1 MTEIAGS
8 PWQQLFERL
17 VGELDQPAS
26 PDWEAQT
33 NTLNPRVYYDEG
45 RFEAEHEQLFRRLPL
60 CLGHV
65 DQLAEPGAVLAVDL
79 CGTPLLIACDADRVL
94 RVFLNVCRHRGA
106 RLIAQQREVCRR
118 RTFICPYHAWT
129 YRLDGTLAA
138 LPCAEAFPDL
148 DRNLLGL
155 RELPSTVRHGLI
167 WAKLDPASD
176 GSLDIARYL
185 GELDRDLDAIGLA
198 HHRFYRQHA
207 VRRAANWKL
216 IVDAFLEVYHVRRL
230 HSATL
235 GRFFADAVS
244 VSDAVGRH
252 LRFLAA
258 RDTTL
263 EIRTLPPEVW
273 SPQRHATLVH
283 FVFPNSIFVYH
294 PDYISHLGMYP
305 DAADQTL
312 FVHTMLI
319 PKMPTEQEAEEHWQR
334 SFELIDT
341 DVFNSEDLVMCE
353 QIQRGLRSGANE
365 ALIVGG
371 LEQNL
376 RRFHLSIEA
385 ALVADP
391 RTKVPQAPLA

>member
-1 MTEIAGS
+1 MTEIGVS
-8 PWQQLFERL
+8 PWRQLFERL
-17 VGELDQPAS
+17 VGELDQPTN
-26 PDWEAQT
+26 PYWEAPT
-33 NTLNPRVYYDEG
+33 NTLNPRVYYDVA

-79 CGTPLLIACDADRVL
+79 CGTPLLIACGADRVL

-106 RLIAQQREVCRR
+106 RLIAHQGEVCRR
-118 RTFICPYHAWT
+118 RTFVCPYHAWT
-129 YRLDGTLAA
+129 YRLDGTLAG

-176 GSLDIARYL
+176 GSLDIAGYL

-273 SPQRHATLVH
+273 SPQQHATLVH

-312 FVHTMLI
+312 FVHTM
-319 PKMPTEQEAEEHWQR
+319 
-334 SFELIDT
+334 
-341 DVFNSEDLVMCE
+341 
-353 QIQRGLRSGANE
+353 
-365 ALIVGG
+365 
-371 LEQNL
+371 
-376 RRFHLSIEA
+376 
-385 ALVADP
+385 
-391 RTKVPQAPLA
+391 